1 MKGGLK
7 VAIIQYDIVWE
18 NPSANRQ
25 KIELLL
31 STIHQNDVDLI
42 ILPEMFTTGFSMNTE
57 NIFEVM
63 GGTSVQ
69 WMKQI
74 AEEKK
79 AVITG
84 SIIIKENDLYYN
96 RLLWV
101 RPDHNVEWYYKRHL
115 FTLAKEHH
123 YFTQG
128 SKRQIFELQDQ
139 QGEVWRICPLICY
152 DLRFPVWSRNNEAYD
167 LLIYVANFPE
177 KRNWAWTQL
186 LISRAIEN
194 QAYVV
199 GVNRI
204 GSDGVDISYIG
215 NSVILDYEGKTL
227 AAAKNEEKP
236 IFYSIDKHNLN
247 KYRRAYQFLNDQDSF
262 EINKEN
268 NKHG

>member
-1 MKGGLK
+1 MKGGLNIA
-7 VAIIQYDIVWE
+7 VIQYDIIWE
-18 NPSANRQ
+18 NPKANRQ
-25 KIELLL
+25 KIESLL
-31 STIHQNDVDLI
+31 SPMQENDADLI

-63 GGTSVQ
+63 GGTTEQ

-74 AEEKK
+74 AKEKK

-84 SIIIKENDLYYN
+84 SIIIKERDLYYN

-101 RPDHNVEWYYKRHL
+101 SPNGELEWYDKRHL

-128 SKRQIFELQDQ
+128 SQREIFELLDQ
-139 QGEVWRICPLICY
+139 QGDVWRICPLICY
-152 DLRFPVWSRNNEAYD
+152 DLRFPIWSRNNEAYD
-167 LLIYVANFPE
+167 LLIYIANFPE

-204 GSDGVDISYIG
+204 GNDGVDISYIG

-227 AAAKNEEKP
+227 ANLENEEK
-236 IFYSIDKHNLN
+236 SIRFTINKHNLN

-262 EINKEN
+262 IIKSD
-268 NKHG
+268 K